1 MTLPKRVAI
10 FASFIFLLLGSGAA
24 LYWLMFR
31 DEPMVGEH
39 YDLVVD
45 ETDQVTGFKERK
57 QKPTNPKL
65 TDLDPDT
72 TDSTLTHILKGYFHQ
87 LDLEMKKISVKHQL
101 FGSSQLE
108 VLSADYSNL
117 SHFYCWPEEVDGG
130 EGLVKTSSLEFFVG
144 EKKKDIV
151 TPVRRELILICCLI
165 FYRLTHL

>member
-1 MTLPKRVAI
+1 MGPKRVLVYAG
-10 FASFIFLLLGSGAA
+10 FVLLLLTSGLA

-31 DEPMVGEH
+31 DGPMVGEH

-72 TDSTLTHILKGYFHQ
+72 TDPTLTHILKGYFHQ
-87 LDLEMKKISVKHQL
+87 LDLEKKNISVKHQL

-130 EGLVKTSSLEFFVG
+130 NGFVYLS
-144 EKKKDIV
+144 ESW
-151 TPVRRELILICCLI
+151 
-165 FYRLTHL
+165 LT